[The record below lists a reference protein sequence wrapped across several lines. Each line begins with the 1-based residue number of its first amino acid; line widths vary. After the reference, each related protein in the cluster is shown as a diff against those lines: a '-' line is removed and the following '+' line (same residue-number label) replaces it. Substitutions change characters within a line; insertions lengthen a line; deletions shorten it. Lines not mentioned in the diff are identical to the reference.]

1 MRRVTIAI
9 SCTLFVACSP
19 KDTAAPVA
27 SADNKPA
34 AAGGQCI
41 DEFVQVFEQTADAQA
56 PASTENLCFDGA
68 DANGP
73 PKFPGMSRKITLEYK
88 QGDYLAVEES
98 AHWTVGEFDAK
109 RACTRA
115 VLSRSKINALK
126 RGEVKESTRLVDG
139 KLSRS
144 ADTGDNY
151 GSSIPLGAG
160 PASAALLQAGIVP
173 GASPQPSEE
182 STPFGVA
189 CTRMGDAAGPGVS
202 MCSVTQPRTCA
213 SARVM
218 LPIEIRTP
226 AATGGMQVGK
236 TTALR
241 VGAVVDSKQWVL
253 P

>member
-1 MRRVTIAI
+1 MKRVAIAM
-9 SCTLFVACSP
+9 SCTLLAACAP
-19 KDTAAPVA
+19 KDAAAPAA
-27 SADNKPA
+27 SADKPA
-34 AAGGQCI
+34 ASGQCI
-41 DEFVQVFEQTADAQA
+41 DEFVQVFEQTVELAA
-56 PASTENLCFDGA
+56 PASAENLCFDGA

-98 AHWTVGEFDAK
+98 AHWTFGEFDAK
-109 RACTRA
+109 RACTLA
-115 VLSRSKINALK
+115 VLSRSKINAVK
-126 RGEVKESTRLVDG
+126 RGQVKESTRLVDG

-144 ADTGDNY
+144 ADSGENY

-160 PASAALLQAGIVP
+160 PTSAALMRAGVVP
-173 GASPQPSEE
+173 GASAPASEE
-182 STPFGVA
+182 STPYGVT
-189 CTRMGDAAGPGVS
+189 CTRVGAAAGPGVS
-202 MCSVTQPRTCA
+202 MCSVSQPRTCP
-213 SARVM
+213 SSRVM

-241 VGAVVDSKQWVL
+241 TGAVVDASQWVL

>member
-1 MRRVTIAI
+1 MAI
-9 SCTLFVACSP
+9 SCALLVACSP
-19 KDTAAPVA
+19 KNAAAPAA
-27 SADNKPA
+27 SADQAA

-41 DEFVQVFEQTADAQA
+41 DEFVQVFEQTADVEA
-56 PASTENLCFDGA
+56 PASKENLCFDGA

-98 AHWTVGEFDAK
+98 AHWTFGEFDAK
-109 RACTRA
+109 RACTHA
-115 VLSRSKINALK
+115 VLSRSKINAVK

-160 PASAALLQAGIVP
+160 PPRAGVP
-173 GASPQPSEE
+173 AHFSEE

-189 CTRMGDAAGPGVS
+189 CTRLGVAAGPGVS
-202 MCSVTQPRTCA
+202 MCSVSQPRTCA

-226 AATGGMQVGK
+226 APTGGMQVGK

-241 VGAVVDSKQWVL
+241 VGAVVDSNQWVL